1 MLKRLLNLPES
12 VTDARLREICAE
24 FDANVN
30 PKVRVADVFE
40 IEGSGIA
47 DELYS
52 FALKSH
58 FDFVI
63 TGPDHIPIFAV
74 EFDGPGHRSSDAKRR
89 DQLKNELC
97 DHFEFQLLRI
107 NERYFP
113 PTFSNWDLLGWFCTV
128 WFVKRG
134 WDQDVLEGTIPYED
148 SIFDPIF
155 VSVVTR
161 SGSRGLEL
169 ERHACSEFGR
179 LFRAGVIPS
188 HMPEWVVAKDGDG
201 TLHALAWIK
210 VSENEGV
217 LTETKMKQQRV
228 GDWVHFAI
236 RGIVLSRLEDAVS
249 RVLTSQAQPV
259 PVSEIRANA
268 QKFRN
273 DYKLIMAL
281 GSGAVGT

>member
-1 MLKRLLNLPES
+1 MLKRLLNLAES

-30 PKVRVADVFE
+30 PKIRVADVFE
-40 IEGSGIA
+40 IEASGIA
-47 DELYS
+47 DQLYS

-74 EFDGPGHRSSDAKRR
+74 EFDGPGHRSADAKRR

-107 NERYFP
+107 NQKYFS

-134 WDQDVLEGTIPYED
+134 WDDDVLEGKIPYED
-148 SIFDPIF
+148 SIFDPMF
-155 VSVVTR
+155 VSVVTK
-161 SGSRGLEL
+161 SGTRGLEL
-169 ERHACSEFGR
+169 ERHARSEFGR
-179 LFRAGVIPS
+179 LFRGGVIPS
-188 HMPEWVVAKDGDG
+188 HMPEWIVAKDKGG
-201 TLHALAWIK
+201 TLRALAWIK
-210 VSENEGV
+210 VSEVEGAI
-217 LTETKMKQQRV
+217 TETAMQQQRV

-249 RVLTSQAQPV
+249 RVLSSQSPPV
-259 PVSEIRANA
+259 PVSDIRAYA

-281 GSGAVGT
+281 GSGKVGT

>member
-1 MLKRLLNLPES
+1 MLKRLLNLAES

-30 PKVRVADVFE
+30 PKIRVADVFE
-40 IEGSGIA
+40 IEASGIA
-47 DELYS
+47 DQLYS

-74 EFDGPGHRSSDAKRR
+74 EFDGPGHRSADAKRR

-107 NERYFP
+107 NQRYFS

-134 WDQDVLEGTIPYED
+134 WDDDVLEGKIPYED
-148 SIFDPIF
+148 SIFDPMF
-155 VSVVTR
+155 VSVVTK
-161 SGSRGLEL
+161 SGTRGLEL
-169 ERHACSEFGR
+169 ERHARSEFGR
-179 LFRAGVIPS
+179 LFRGGVIPS
-188 HMPEWVVAKDGDG
+188 HMPEWIVAKSKGG
-201 TLHALAWIK
+201 TLRALAWIK
-210 VSENEGV
+210 VSEVEGAI
-217 LTETKMKQQRV
+217 TETAMQQQRV

-249 RVLTSQAQPV
+249 RVLSSQTPPV
-259 PVSEIRANA
+259 PVSDIRAYA

-281 GSGAVGT
+281 GSGKVGT

>member
-40 IEGSGIA
+40 IEASGIA
-47 DELYS
+47 DQLYS

-63 TGPDHIPIFAV
+63 TGSDHLPIFAV
-74 EFDGPGHRSSDAKRR
+74 EFDGPVHRSADAKRR

-107 NERYFP
+107 NQKYFS

-134 WDQDVLEGTIPYED
+134 WDDDVLKGKIPYED
-148 SIFDPIF
+148 SIFDPMF
-155 VSVVTR
+155 VSVVTK

-169 ERHACSEFGR
+169 ERHARSEFGR

-188 HMPEWVVAKDGDG
+188 HIPEWIVATDEGGK
-201 TLHALAWIK
+201 LRALAWIK
-210 VSENEGV
+210 VSDVEGV
-217 LTETKMKQQRV
+217 LTETAMQQQRV
-228 GDWVHFAI
+228 GNWVDFAI
-236 RGIVLSRLEDAVS
+236 RGIVLSRLEAAVCS
-249 RVLTSQAQPV
+249 VLGSQASPM
-259 PVSEIRANA
+259 PVSDIRVRAE
-268 QKFRN
+268 KFRN
-273 DYKLIMAL
+273 DYQVRMAF
-281 GSGAVGT
+281 GSSAVGM

>member
-47 DELYS
+47 DQLYS

-63 TGPDHIPIFAV
+63 TGPDHTPIFAV
-74 EFDGPGHRSSDAKRR
+74 EFDGPGHRSADAKRR

-107 NERYFP
+107 NQRYFP

-134 WDQDVLEGTIPYED
+134 WDQDVLEGKIPYED

-155 VSVVTR
+155 VSVATR

-188 HMPEWVVAKDGDG
+188 HIPEWIVAKDGHG

-210 VSENEGV
+210 VSENKGV

-228 GDWVHFAI
+228 GDWVLFAI
-236 RGIVLSRLEDAVS
+236 RGVVLSCLEDAVS
-249 RVLTSQAQPV
+249 SVLGAQASPL
-259 PVSEIRANA
+259 PVSDIHARAET
-268 QKFRN
+268 FRN
-273 DYKLIMAL
+273 DYQMLMAF
-281 GSGAVGT
+281 GSGAVGI

>member
-1 MLKRLLNLPES
+1 M
-12 VTDARLREICAE
+12 TDARLREICAE
-24 FDANVN
+24 FGADVN
-30 PKVRVADVFE
+30 PKVRVGDVFE
-40 IEGSGIA
+40 IERSGIA
-47 DELYS
+47 DQLYS

-74 EFDGPGHRSSDAKRR
+74 EFDGPGHKSADAKRR

-107 NERYFP
+107 NQRYFS

-134 WDQDVLEGTIPYED
+134 WDDDVLEGRIPYED
-148 SIFDPIF
+148 SIFDPMF
-155 VSVVTR
+155 VSVVTKL
-161 SGSRGLEL
+161 GTRGLEL
-169 ERHACSEFGR
+169 ERHALSEFGR
-179 LFRAGVIPS
+179 LFRGGVIPS
-188 HMPEWVVAKDGDG
+188 HMPEWIVAKDEEG
-201 TLHALAWIK
+201 TLRALAWIK
-210 VSENEGV
+210 VSEVEGV
-217 LTETKMKQQRV
+217 LTETAMQQQRV

-249 RVLTSQAQPV
+249 SALGSQAPAV

-268 QKFRN
+268 EKFRN
-273 DYKLIMAL
+273 DYQILMAF
-281 GSGAVGT
+281 GSGAGGS